1 MLRSMPYAVPA
12 RLLAA
17 GALALSAVSAV
28 PTGARA
34 QADNRPVVVVFTF
47 SNNSVGAG
55 KADFDGMAS
64 GVQDLLITDLASN
77 SKIRLVDRS
86 RINEVLQEQNMVKN
100 GQIDPTT
107 AVRLGKILGAQY
119 AITGGFMSL
128 GNGQA
133 VLTGRTIDIETTAID
148 PKTQKITGKTDD
160 VLAMLSQLSS
170 KISSDMSLAPKP
182 GRRVGDAGD
191 AGKSSSGSATQSGS
205 SSTKSSASTEKT
217 ETFAKAVSPDVVKKT
232 MSSKPDVATLKA
244 YSAAL
249 DEMDRKNNAKAI
261 ELLKQV
267 HNKYPDFEPAVRNL
281 SKLGVTV

>member
-12 RLLAA
+12 KLVAA
-17 GALALSAVSAV
+17 GALALSAVAAI

-55 KADFDGMAS
+55 KADFDGMAT
-64 GVQDLLITDLASN
+64 GIQDLLITDLASN

-86 RINEVLQEQNMVKN
+86 RITEVLQEQNMVKN

-133 VLTGRTIDIETTAID
+133 LLTGRTIDIETTAID
-148 PKTQKITGKTDD
+148 PKTQKIQGKTDD
-160 VLAMLSQLSS
+160 VLSMLSQLSA
-170 KISSDMSLAPKP
+170 KVSSDMSLAPKP

-191 AGKSSSGSATQSGS
+191 AGKSSSGSATQSGTPG
-205 SSTKSSASTEKT
+205 TKSASTEKT
-217 ETFAKAVSPDVVKKT
+217 ETFAKVVAPDVVKKT
-232 MSSKPDVATLKA
+232 MSTKVDVATLKT
-244 YSAAL
+244 YSTAL
-249 DEMDRKNNAKAI
+249 DEMERKNNAKAI

>member
-1 MLRSMPYAVPA
+1 MLRSMPYAVPV
-12 RLLAA
+12 RLVAA

-47 SNNSVGAG
+47 NNNSIGAG
-55 KADFDGMAS
+55 RADFDGMAS

-77 SKIRLVDRS
+77 NKIRLVDRS
-86 RINEVLQEQNMVKN
+86 RISEVLQEQNMVKN
-100 GQIDPTT
+100 GQIDPAT

-160 VLAMLSQLSS
+160 VLAMLSQLSE
-170 KISSDMSLAPKP
+170 KVTSDMSFAPKP
-182 GRRVGDAGD
+182 GRRVGDAGS
-191 AGKSSSGSATQSGS
+191 AGKSSGSATQSGS
-205 SSTKSSASTEKT
+205 ATTKSSASTEKT
-217 ETFAKAVSPDVVKKT
+217 ETFAKVVSPDVVKKT
-232 MSSKPDVATLKA
+232 MSTKVDVATLKT

-249 DEMDRKNNAKAI
+249 DQMEQKNNAKAI

-267 HNKYPDFEPAVRNL
+267 HNKYPSFEPAVRNL